1 MLASALPA
9 NFINPALGTG
19 GIFANAGIPVLD
31 DGVIPVSAN
40 NYSYLKVIDLIFIGA
55 GVLAILYGH
64 FKKSTALQVLG
75 VASILAGILG
85 VYLGWD

>member
-1 MLASALPA
+1 MSALPT
-9 NFINPALGTG
+9 NPFNPALGTG
-19 GIFANAGIPVLD
+19 GPFANAGIPILD

-55 GVLAILYGH
+55 GVWAIWYGH
-64 FKKSTALQVLG
+64 SKKSTVWQVLG